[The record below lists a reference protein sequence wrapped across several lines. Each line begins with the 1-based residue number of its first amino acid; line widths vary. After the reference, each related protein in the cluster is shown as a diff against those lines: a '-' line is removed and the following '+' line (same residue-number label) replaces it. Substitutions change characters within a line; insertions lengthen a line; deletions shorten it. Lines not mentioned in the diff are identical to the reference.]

1 MKTDSGDDN
10 DDGDSGSYGPAI
22 PSGVL
27 RSRGGW
33 DGDNL
38 EIDHQRERLRSGVNE
53 NEPATVDL
61 SQFRNVE
68 VGKGYQAKH
77 VIRQRDTLSHSQKV
91 IDMSGGRFVE
101 MREESDDLKLD
112 SSSKRRGKSDC
123 GDSRELKKQQRETK
137 IASYLGCKG
146 MRDFVKELDSTLSKN

>member
-1 MKTDSGDDN
+1 MNSGSESG
-10 DDGDSGSYGPAI
+10 DGDSGSYGPAI

-77 VIRQRDTLSHSQKV
+77 VIRQRGTLSQSQKV
-91 IDMSGGRFVE
+91 IDMSGGKFVE
-101 MREESDDLKLD
+101 MRAECDDLKLD
-112 SSSKRRGKSDC
+112 SSSKRRRKTDY
-123 GDSRELKKQQRETK
+123 GDGRELKSQQREAK

-146 MRDFVKELDSTLSKN
+146 MRDFVKELDSILSKN